1 MLSMKYTG
9 IVNIFRFSR
18 VIDNVNTVLS
28 LLGLMLNATALI
40 AFIKNGKSF
49 WIPHQV
55 STYYK
60 STNCAIDLQL

>member
-1 MLSMKYTG
+1 MFSMKYTG

-49 WIPHQV
+49 GFPI
-55 STYYK
+55 K
-60 STNCAIDLQL
+60 